1 MNTTVTVR
9 LPDSLASS
17 LDEIAK
23 MTERSRSFL
32 IKKAIESYIDE
43 QADLQIALD
52 RLRDTSDNEISI
64 TDLRKKL
71 NV

>member
-1 MNTTVTVR
+1 MNITVTVR

-23 MTERSRSFL
+23 MTERSRSYL
-32 IKKAIESYIDE
+32 IKKAIETYIED
-43 QADLQIALD
+43 QADLQIAID
-52 RLRDTSDNEISI
+52 RLRDTSDTEISI
-64 TDLRKKL
+64 TDFRKKL

>member
-9 LPDSLASS
+9 LPDNLATS
-17 LDEIAK
+17 LDAIAK
-23 MTERSRSFL
+23 ITERSRSFL
-32 IKKAIESYIDE
+32 IKKAIESYIEE

-52 RLRDTSDNEISI
+52 RLRDTSDTEISAE
-64 TDLRKKL
+64 DLKKSL

>member
-9 LPDSLASS
+9 LTDSLASS
-17 LDEIAK
+17 LDEVAK
-23 MTERSRSFL
+23 ITERSRSFL
-32 IKKAIESYIDE
+32 IKKAIEAYLED

-52 RLRDTSDNEISI
+52 RLRDTSDTEISAS
-64 TDLRKKL
+64 DLRKSL

>member
-9 LPDSLASS
+9 LPDKLASS

-23 MTERSRSFL
+23 ITERSRSFL

-52 RLRDTSDNEISI
+52 RLRDTSDTEISI